1 MNEQKIERYIDEL
14 YALQKNA
21 GERMVELTE
30 ENKTIARDMFKIQ
43 DRMNSFYQEKME
55 NVENNNGTIGGVI
68 LIISIIGLV
77 VFLLCVWSM
86 KSMVTENVEI
96 LEARSD
102 NLYKVNKEIA
112 DIMNSLYKDQMK
124 FIENNKCNI
133 EGNKKSTENKKKGK
147 GK

>member
-1 MNEQKIERYIDEL
+1 MNEQKIERCIDDL

-30 ENKTIARDMFKIQ
+30 ENKSVARDMFKIQ
-43 DRMNSFYQEKME
+43 DRMNRFYQQKME
-55 NVENNNGTIGGVI
+55 NIENNNGTIGGVI
-68 LIISIIGLV
+68 LIISIIALI

-86 KSMVTENVEI
+86 KSMVTENAEI

-124 FIENNKCNI
+124 FIEENKCSLEESKKNT
-133 EGNKKSTENKKKGK
+133 EENKKSKGK
-147 GK
+147 